1 MSNLQNFKDNKKKKY
16 YKEWYKKRV
25 MNIKCD
31 ICNCVIVKHNYRK
44 HIKTEK
50 HFENLSRISKENNFS
65 IKDIE
70 KNHLKYRKKMQEYQQ
85 NYYIENYEKLRKNG
99 NKYYRE
105 YYSDKIKNNNIKPID
120 HDKPFLK
127 VIKLY

>member
-1 MSNLQNFKDNKKKKY
+1 MSNYQKFKDYKKKKY
-16 YKEWYKKRV
+16 YKEWYKNRV
-25 MNIKCD
+25 IYITCD

-105 YYSDKIKNNNIKPID
+105 YYSDKIKNNHIPID